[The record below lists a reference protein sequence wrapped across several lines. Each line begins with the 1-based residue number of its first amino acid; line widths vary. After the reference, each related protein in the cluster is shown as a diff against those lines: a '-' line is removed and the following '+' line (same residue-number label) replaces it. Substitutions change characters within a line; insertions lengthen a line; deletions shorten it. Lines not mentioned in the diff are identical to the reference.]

1 MCSDQEAV
9 ELIRNVPDAQEA
21 SKILV
26 DHALSRFSTDNLSCM
41 VVRFDMNRVKDVINR
56 VVDPIGVI
64 GDPISGGDRSISE
77 ADKIVEG
84 TRKSMANAG
93 IADTPESAEK
103 VNEQILEKMSNE
115 EPGPEL
121 SIDDQPGDIPNPV
134 DSRTTQDAPPQAP
147 TQATPAD
154 KETKP

>member
-1 MCSDQEAV
+1 M
-9 ELIRNVPDAQEA
+9 ELIRNVTDAQEA

-41 VVRFDMNRVKDVINR
+41 VVRFDTNRVKDVINR

-64 GDPISGGDRSISE
+64 GDPVGGDRGISE

-84 TRKSMANAG
+84 ARQSMANAG

-103 VNEQILEKMSNE
+103 VNEEILQKMSDD

-121 SIDDQPGDIPNPV
+121 SIDEQPGDIPI
-134 DSRTTQDAPPQAP
+134 DSQT
-147 TQATPAD
+147 AD

>member
-1 MCSDQEAV
+1 M
-9 ELIRNVPDAQEA
+9 ELIRNVTDAQEA

-41 VVRFDMNRVKDVINR
+41 VVRFDTNRVKDVINR

-64 GDPISGGDRSISE
+64 GDPVGGDRGISE

-84 TRKSMANAG
+84 ARQSMANAG

-103 VNEQILEKMSNE
+103 VNEEILQKISDD

-121 SIDDQPGDIPNPV
+121 SIDEQPGDIPI
-134 DSRTTQDAPPQAP
+134 DPQ
-147 TQATPAD
+147 TAD

>member
-9 ELIRNVPDAQEA
+9 ELIRNVTDAQEA

-41 VVRFDMNRVKDVINR
+41 VVRFDTNRVKDVINR

-64 GDPISGGDRSISE
+64 GDPVGGDRGISE

-84 TRKSMANAG
+84 ARESMANAG

-103 VNEQILEKMSNE
+103 VNEEILQKMSDD

-121 SIDDQPGDIPNPV
+121 SIDEQPGDIPI
-134 DSRTTQDAPPQAP
+134 DSQT
-147 TQATPAD
+147 AD

>member
-9 ELIRNVPDAQEA
+9 ELIRNVTDAQEA

-41 VVRFDMNRVKDVINR
+41 VVRFDTNRVKDVINR

-64 GDPISGGDRSISE
+64 GDPVGGDRGISE

-84 TRKSMANAG
+84 ARQSMANAG

-103 VNEQILEKMSNE
+103 VNEEILQKMSDD

-121 SIDDQPGDIPNPV
+121 SIDEQPGDIPI
-134 DSRTTQDAPPQAP
+134 DSQT
-147 TQATPAD
+147 AD

>member
-1 MCSDQEAV
+1 M
-9 ELIRNVPDAQEA
+9 ELIRNVTDAQEA

-41 VVRFDMNRVKDVINR
+41 VVRFDTDRVKDVINR

-64 GDPISGGDRSISE
+64 GDPVGGDRGISE

-84 TRKSMANAG
+84 ARQSMANAG

-103 VNEQILEKMSNE
+103 VNEEILQKMSDD

-121 SIDDQPGDIPNPV
+121 SIDEQPGDIPI
-134 DSRTTQDAPPQAP
+134 DSQT
-147 TQATPAD
+147 AD

>member
-1 MCSDQEAV
+1 M
-9 ELIRNVPDAQEA
+9 ELIRNVTDAQEA

-41 VVRFDMNRVKDVINR
+41 VVRFDTNRVKDVINR

-64 GDPISGGDRSISE
+64 GDPVGGDRGISE

-84 TRKSMANAG
+84 ARESMANAG

-103 VNEQILEKMSNE
+103 VNEEILQKMSDD

-121 SIDDQPGDIPNPV
+121 SIDEQPGDIPI
-134 DSRTTQDAPPQAP
+134 DSQT
-147 TQATPAD
+147 AD

>member
-1 MCSDQEAV
+1 M

-64 GDPISGGDRSISE
+64 GDPVSGGDRNISE

-84 TRKSMANAG
+84 ARKSMANAG
-93 IADTPESAEK
+93 IADNSESPEK
-103 VNEQILEKMSNE
+103 VDEEILQKMSND

-121 SIDDQPGDIPNPV
+121 SIDDQSGDIPNPA
-134 DSRTTQDAPPQAP
+134 DTTAA
-147 TQATPAD
+147 QATSTSQAG